1 MILEALRIIVILA
14 VAILKIQI
22 YNVPSTIIL
31 LWTEKVVASS
41 TLYCG
46 FCFCGALG
54 LSYIKGT
61 AAFFLKHFTYFEETG
76 SSAPYFSPY
85 FSPCDL
91 AHSMDSFFTT
101 VTSSDASFTTSS
113 DVVTHHVN
121 YEKNEGE
128 GNNCVINQE
137 SEVEKGAALYEYE
150 RDGGVANAYFCV
162 IA

>member
-1 MILEALRIIVILA
+1 MIPEALRIIVILA

-61 AAFFLKHFTYFEETG
+61 AAFF
-76 SSAPYFSPY
+76 
-85 FSPCDL
+85 
-91 AHSMDSFFTT
+91 
-101 VTSSDASFTTSS
+101 
-113 DVVTHHVN
+113 
-121 YEKNEGE
+121 
-128 GNNCVINQE
+128 
-137 SEVEKGAALYEYE
+137 
-150 RDGGVANAYFCV
+150 
-162 IA
+162 

>member
-1 MILEALRIIVILA
+1 MFPRR
-14 VAILKIQI
+14 
-22 YNVPSTIIL
+22 
-31 LWTEKVVASS
+31 
-41 TLYCG
+41 
-46 FCFCGALG
+46 LG
-54 LSYIKGT
+54 PFVYKGDSCV
-61 AAFFLKHFTYFEETG
+61 FLKHFTYFEETG
-76 SSAPYFSPY
+76 SSAPY